1 MKWAG
6 MAAAL
11 GLALAGAA
19 TGAHAQQYINTYQ
32 FTSLFP
38 VTDINILTEHVGS
51 GDVTYSFDA
60 SPGDNTITNPFPEDP
75 ATRTFMLGVAQDLP
89 GDPAGQKH
97 LVLFTNDG
105 WAESAEHIAFGTLF
119 PNTDEDELI
128 AYLQGSGV
136 GPGVFGF
143 ADGDAENGP
152 NGDLAF
158 LPGDSFTE
166 IAFSDGQI
174 IGVGQSTTTPAP
186 TTVPSAP
193 EPGTWLLLSLG
204 VGLCGLALR
213 RRRGERS
220 VPAFA

>member
-19 TGAHAQQYINTYQ
+19 QSAHAQQYINSYQ
-32 FTSLFP
+32 FTSAYA
-38 VTDINILTEHVGS
+38 VTDINILTEHVDS
-51 GDVTYSFDA
+51 GDVSYSFSADV
-60 SPGDNTITNPFPEDP
+60 GDNTITNPFPEDP

-89 GDPAGQKH
+89 GDPDGQKH
-97 LVLFTNDG
+97 LVLFTNDS
-105 WAESAEHIAFGTLF
+105 WAASAEHIAFGTLF
-119 PNTDEDELI
+119 PNTDEDQLI
-128 AYLQGSGV
+128 AYLQGSGE

-143 ADGDAENGP
+143 ADGDAEGGP

-174 IGVGQSTTTPAP
+174 IGAGQSFSTPAP
-186 TTVPSAP
+186 TSAAP
-193 EPGTWLLLSLG
+193 EPGTWALMALG
-204 VGLCGLALR
+204 VGLAGLAMR
-213 RRRGERS
+213 RRVG
-220 VPAFA
+220 AAAAAA